1 MRAYIRSIL
10 EETYHVIEAE
20 NGAVALTKLSEY
32 NVDFIISDLMMPVMD
47 GLEFSKK
54 VKRKLQY
61 FAYTILNADCK
72 TSSEAKLQV
81 TKLESTNIYLSRLT
95 KKCF

>member
-47 GLEFSKK
+47 GLEFSKGK
-54 VKRKLQY
+54 ENFNISHIPFLMLTAKHLVK
-61 FAYTILNADCK
+61 LNFK
-72 TSSEAKLQV
+72 V